1 MRHPKIDRIEVSVS
15 VCLIAVSICV
25 AKNFLKGMMMRFF
38 AHSGKDSAKSDW
50 QTLVEHS
57 ENVARLASQMASV
70 FGCEKAAHA
79 AGLFHDLGKYN
90 PAFQRRLEGSNTR
103 VDHST
108 AGAVLLPLFAKGQNR
123 DIAKLIAY
131 IIAGHHAGLP
141 DMTSE
146 SGSLSERVKNFKDEL
161 DGGWKNELT
170 FDLENLAPSFD
181 FSKNDKKRAAFQF
194 SLLTRMIFS
203 CLVDADYKDTEAFY
217 DKLENRTR
225 DREWQPLQ
233 KLLPQFT
240 NAFDAKM
247 DAMSKADTKVNLL
260 RTDILNHVR
269 AQSTQKPGLFTL
281 TVPTGGGKTLASLGF
296 ALDHA
301 KLHGHDRIIYAIPF
315 TSIIDQTAK
324 IFSDLLGADHILEH
338 HSAIDSE
345 ASDKGKRR
353 DWRDKLKLAMEDW
366 AAPIVVTTN
375 VQFFESLF
383 ASRTSASRKLHN
395 IANSV
400 IILDEAQTIPRNL
413 LSPCMRV
420 LDELAKNYK
429 CSIVLCTAT
438 QPATDARNF
447 TNPNHPAGLP
457 LEGREL
463 APDPQHLANS
473 LRRVTI
479 QKPRVMSNDD
489 LLSELQ
495 QTSQGLIIVNS
506 RKHASA
512 LYQMAQKSGMDG
524 LVHLTTRQCSVDR
537 RKILAEVRTRLES
550 KQFCRVIA
558 TSLVEAGVDV
568 DFPRVWRAEA
578 GLDQIAQA
586 AGRCNRE
593 GKRPVKES
601 IVSVFTAPDYPPPAE
616 IKALTGDMSRIL
628 HKHEADLLSP
638 AAIADYFGE
647 VYWRLGEKGLDAK
660 DILSRFKM
668 DRTGTDFSYRSV
680 AEDFRMIESGM
691 VPVIIPMDEKSKAWV
706 DKLGVPEIGSGKL
719 ARELQTYTVQ
729 VPPKARQLLLANGRV
744 EFVAQKLREDQ
755 FAVLT
760 DPKIYT
766 PELGLL
772 WEDADYLSTEAL
784 VN

>member
-1 MRHPKIDRIEVSVS
+1 MEYKMK
-15 VCLIAVSICV
+15 L
-25 AKNFLKGMMMRFF
+25 F
-38 AHSGKDSAKSDW
+38 AHSGKESDKSDW
-50 QTLVEHS
+50 QTLAEHS
-57 ENVARLASQMASV
+57 ENVARLAAQMASV
-70 FGCEKAAHA
+70 FGCENAAYV

-90 PAFQRRLEGSNTR
+90 PAFQRRLEGANIR

-108 AGAVLLPLFAKGQNR
+108 AGAALLPLITKGGNR

-131 IIAGHHAGLP
+131 VIAGHHAGLP
-141 DMTSE
+141 DMTNE
-146 SGSLSERVKNFKDEL
+146 SGSLSERVSKFKDEL
-161 DGGWKNELT
+161 DVIWKDELVVE
-170 FDLENLAPSFD
+170 LENLIPSSFK
-181 FSKNDKKRAAFQF
+181 FSEVEKKRPFQF
-194 SLLTRMIFS
+194 AFLTRMIFS

-217 DKLENRTR
+217 DKLENRKR

-247 DAMSKADTKVNLL
+247 NAMSKADTEVNRL
-260 RTDILNHVR
+260 RTEILNHVR
-269 AQSTQKPGLFTL
+269 LQSAQKPGLFTL

-296 ALDHA
+296 ALGHA
-301 KLHGHDRIIYAIPF
+301 KIHGHDRIIYAIPF
-315 TSIIDQTAK
+315 TSIIDQTAA
-324 IFSDLLGADHILEH
+324 IFGDLLGADHVLEH
-338 HSAIDSE
+338 HSAIDNE
-345 ASDKGKRR
+345 ANEKGQRR

-366 AAPIVVTTN
+366 VAPIVVTTN

-383 ASRTSASRKLHN
+383 ASRTSAARKLHN

-420 LDELAKNYK
+420 LDELAKNFK

-447 TNPNHPAGLP
+447 AEHHPAGLP

-479 QKPRVMSNDD
+479 QKPRMISNDEV
-489 LLSELQ
+489 LSELQ
-495 QTSQGLIIVNS
+495 QTSQGLVIVNS
-506 RKHASA
+506 RKHALA
-512 LYQMAQKSGMDG
+512 LYQEAKKSDMEG
-524 LVHLTTRQCSVDR
+524 LVHLTTRQCAVDR
-537 RKILAEVRTRLES
+537 RKILADVRARLANN
-550 KQFCRVIA
+550 QFCRVIA

-593 GKRPVKES
+593 GKRPVVES

-616 IKALTGDMSRIL
+616 IKALTGDLSRIL

-647 VYWRLGEKGLDAK
+647 VYWRLGENGLDAK
-660 DILSRFKM
+660 DVLARFKM
-668 DRTGTDFSYRSV
+668 DRSGTDFSFRSV
-680 AEDFRMIESGM
+680 AQDFRMIESGM

-719 ARELQTYTVQ
+719 ARELQPYTVQ

-744 EFVAQKLREDQ
+744 KFIAPELREDQ

-760 DPKIYT
+760 DPKLYT
-766 PELGLL
+766 QELGLL

>member
-1 MRHPKIDRIEVSVS
+1 MEYKM
-15 VCLIAVSICV
+15 
-25 AKNFLKGMMMRFF
+25 KFF
-38 AHSGKDSAKSDW
+38 AHSGKKSDKSDW
-50 QTLVEHS
+50 QTLAEHS
-57 ENVARLASQMASV
+57 ENVARLAAQMASV
-70 FGCEKAAHA
+70 FGCENAAYA

-90 PAFQRRLEGSNTR
+90 PAFQRRLEDANTR

-108 AGAVLLPLFAKGQNR
+108 AGAALLPLLAKGRNR
-123 DIAKLIAY
+123 DIAKLTAY
-131 IIAGHHAGLP
+131 VIAGHHAGLP

-146 SGSLSERVKNFKDEL
+146 NGSLSERVKNFKDEL
-161 DGGWKNELT
+161 DIVWKDELT
-170 FDLENLAPSFD
+170 LDLESLLPSSFKV
-181 FSKNDKKRAAFQF
+181 SETEKRRPFQLSF
-194 SLLTRMIFS
+194 LTRMIFS

-217 DKLENRTR
+217 DKLEDRQR

-247 DAMSKADTKVNLL
+247 REKSKTDSTVNLL

-269 AQSTQKPGLFTL
+269 AQAAQKPGLFSL
-281 TVPTGGGKTLASLGF
+281 TVPTGGGKTLASLAF

-301 KLHGHDRIIYAIPF
+301 KIYGHDRIIYAIPF
-315 TSIIDQTAK
+315 TSIIDQTAA

-338 HSAIDSE
+338 HSAIDNDAIE
-345 ASDKGKRR
+345 NGQRR

-383 ASRTSASRKLHN
+383 ASRTSAVRKLHN

-400 IILDEAQTIPRNL
+400 IILDEAQTIPRHL

-447 TNPNHPAGLP
+447 AANHPAGLL

-479 QKPRVMSNDD
+479 QKPRVMSNDN
-489 LLSELQ
+489 LLEELQ

-506 RKHASA
+506 RKHALA
-512 LYQMAQKSGMDG
+512 LYQLAQNNGMDG
-524 LVHLTTRQCSVDR
+524 LVHLTTRQCAVDR
-537 RKILAEVRTRLES
+537 RKILAQVRARLS
-550 KQFCRVIA
+550 DNQFCRVIA

-593 GKRPVKES
+593 GKRPIAES

-616 IKALTGDMSRIL
+616 IKALTGDMSRML
-628 HKHEADLLSP
+628 HKHEADLLSS

-660 DILSRFKM
+660 DILARFKM
-668 DRTGTDFSYRSV
+668 DRTGTDFSFRSV
-680 AEDFRMIESGM
+680 AQDFSMIESGM

-729 VPPKARQLLLANGRV
+729 VPRKARQLLLANGRV
-744 EFVAQKLREDQ
+744 KFIAPELRDDQ
-755 FAVLT
+755 FAVLQDST
-760 DPKIYT
+760 LYN

-772 WEDADYLSTEAL
+772 WENADYLTSDQL
-784 VN
+784 VL